1 MTKVVDD
8 RLLRH
13 DLALTIFAPLG
24 VVATLPTHPST
35 YLRRASSL
43 FVPCLLLGS
52 QFSSAQ
58 DALRTA
64 INADRSEQARQLAA
78 TTPGNERIKAGPFE
92 FNVGLSYGFEFTD
105 NVRNTRNPREE
116 DYIQTP
122 QIDFSGFLPV
132 SDTGRMTLGFGVGY
146 ADYFQHNELD
156 RLYFAPNSELAYDF
170 TVKDF
175 RFTIYDSFAYSY
187 DVQGVGALAGV
198 AQFPHFENT
207 AGLRAMWAPSKWSYQ
222 AGYSHYNFISDNS
235 GSESSGF
242 SNNNFSRLDR
252 SSEQVFGRVAY
263 SIAPATRVGL
273 EASSALTDYAAAAQ
287 PDNVSFSI
295 GPFTEWQ
302 VTEAFTASLRGGFTH
317 YSFDSTAGAV
327 PDSTIVLIRPAAPAY
342 ELNSYYAGLNLNHRL
357 TEFISHGVSASHSIR
372 PGINQGSDY
381 TESTDAGYQVS
392 WALTQNTTIGANFGY
407 AHGTETQTQIPDE
420 GPDPIEIGDLRPT
433 NEAYDTFRFGLS
445 GSYRLSQQT
454 TVTLAYNHNRRES
467 INAARS
473 YFQNRVSI
481 SLRYQF

>member
-1 MTKVVDD
+1 M
-8 RLLRH
+8 
-13 DLALTIFAPLG
+13 TIFAPLG

-35 YLRRASSL
+35 YRRRTSSL
-43 FVPCLLLGS
+43 IVPCLLLGG

-64 INADRSEQARQLAA
+64 INADRSEQARQLAVA
-78 TTPGNERIKAGPFE
+78 TPGNERIKAGPFE

-105 NVRNTRNPREE
+105 NVRNVRSPREE

-122 QIDFSGFLPV
+122 QLNFNGFLPV

-146 ADYFQHNELD
+146 ADYFKHNELD

-170 TVKDF
+170 SVKDF

-198 AQFPHFENT
+198 AQFPHFDNT
-207 AGLRAMWAPSKWSYQ
+207 AGLRATWAPSKWSYQ

-235 GSESSGF
+235 GSESSGL

-273 EASSALTDYAAAAQ
+273 EASSSLTDYTEATQ
-287 PDNVSFSI
+287 PDNVSVSI
-295 GPFTEWQ
+295 GPYTEWQ
-302 VTEAFTASLRGGFTH
+302 VTEALTMSLRGGFTH
-317 YSFDSTAGAV
+317 YSFDSTPGAT
-327 PDSTIVLIRPAAPAY
+327 PGTITTNTPIILIRPDAGAY
-342 ELNSYYAGLNLNHRL
+342 ELNSYYAGFSLNHRL
-357 TEFISHGVSASHSIR
+357 TEFITHGISASHSIQ

-407 AHGTETQTQIPDE
+407 SHGTESQTQIPPA
-420 GPDPIEIGDLRPT
+420 GTNVITIGELELSD
-433 NEAYDTFRFGLS
+433 EAYDNFTFGLS
-445 GSYRLSQQT
+445 SSYRISQQT
-454 TVTLAYNHNRRES
+454 TVTLAYNHYRRES
-467 INAARS
+467 SDADRS

-481 SLRYQF
+481 GLRYQF

>member
-105 NVRNTRNPREE
+105 NVRNVQSPREE
-116 DYIQTP
+116 DYIQTL

-235 GSESSGF
+235 GSDNNGSGE
-242 SNNNFSRLDR
+242 NNFSRLDR

-433 NEAYDTFRFGLS
+433 NEAYDTFRLGLS

-473 YFQNRVSI
+473 YFQNRVSLG
-481 SLRYQF
+481 LRYQF

>member
-433 NEAYDTFRFGLS
+433 NEAYDTFRVGLS

-467 INAARS
+467 SNADRS
-473 YFQNRVSI
+473 YFQNRVSLG
-481 SLRYQF
+481 LRYQF

>member
-1 MTKVVDD
+1 MTRVVDN

-105 NVRNTRNPREE
+105 NVRNTRNPREK

-156 RLYFAPNSELAYDF
+156 RLYFTPNSELAYDF
-170 TVKDF
+170 SVKDF
-175 RFTIYDSFAYSY
+175 RFTLYDSFDYSY

-207 AGLRAMWAPSKWSYQ
+207 AGIRTTWAPSKWSYQ

-235 GSESSGF
+235 GSESSGL

-252 SSEQVFGRVAY
+252 SSEQVFARVAY
-263 SIAPATRVGL
+263 SIAPATRVGM

-287 PDNVSFSI
+287 PDNVSVSI
-295 GPFTEWQ
+295 GPYTEWQ
-302 VTEAFTASLRGGFTH
+302 VSEAFTMTLRGGFTH
-317 YSFDSTAGAV
+317 YSFDSTPGAV
-327 PDSTIVLIRPAAPAY
+327 PDSTIVLIRPAAGAY
-342 ELNSYYAGLNLNHRL
+342 ELNSYYAGFSLNHRL
-357 TEFISHGVSASHSIR
+357 TEFITHGISASHSIQ

-420 GPDPIEIGDLRPT
+420 GPDPLEIGDLRPT
-433 NEAYDTFRFGLS
+433 NEAYDNFTFGLS
-445 GSYRLSQQT
+445 SSYRISQQT
-454 TVTLAYNHNRRES
+454 TVTLAYNHYRRES
-467 INAARS
+467 SDADRS

-481 SLRYQF
+481 GLRYQF

>member
-1 MTKVVDD
+1 M
-8 RLLRH
+8 
-13 DLALTIFAPLG
+13 TIFAPLG

-35 YLRRASSL
+35 YRRRTSSL
-43 FVPCLLLGS
+43 IVPCLLLGG

-64 INADRSEQARQLAA
+64 INADRSEQARQLAVA
-78 TTPGNERIKAGPFE
+78 TPGNERIKAGPFE

-105 NVRNTRNPREE
+105 NVRNVRSPREE

-122 QIDFSGFLPV
+122 QINFSGFLPV

-146 ADYFQHNELD
+146 ADYFKHNDLD

-170 TVKDF
+170 SVKDF

-198 AQFPHFENT
+198 AQFPHFDNT
-207 AGLRAMWAPSKWSYQ
+207 AGLRATWAPSKWSYQ

-235 GSESSGF
+235 GSESSGL

-263 SIAPATRVGL
+263 SIAPATRVGM
-273 EASSALTDYAAAAQ
+273 EASSALTDYAADAQ
-287 PDNVSFSI
+287 PDNVSVSI
-295 GPFTEWQ
+295 GPYTEWQ
-302 VTEAFTASLRGGFTH
+302 VSEAFTMTLRGGFAH
-317 YSFDSTAGAV
+317 YSFDSTPGAV
-327 PDSTIVLIRPAAPAY
+327 PDSTIVLIRPASEAY
-342 ELNSYYAGLNLNHRL
+342 ELNSYYAGFSLNHRL
-357 TEFISHGVSASHSIR
+357 TEFITHGISASHSIQ

-392 WALTQNTTIGANFGY
+392 WALTQNTTVGANFGY
-407 AHGTETQTQIPDE
+407 SHGTETRTQIPDE
-420 GPDPIEIGDLRPT
+420 GPDAIEIGDLRPT
-433 NEAYDTFRFGLS
+433 NEAYDTFNFGLS
-445 GSYRLSQQT
+445 GSYRISQQT

-467 INAARS
+467 SDADRS
-473 YFQNRVSI
+473 YFQNRVTI
-481 SLRYQF
+481 GLRYQF